1 MVMDK
6 QIFYVEAENCKLYCE
21 KRGAGPLFVIMPD
34 GTNDCEIYAK
44 FADLMA
50 SEFTVVSYDPR
61 GGSRSMPTVHEK
73 VTPEILADDMAAV
86 IRHMNMGKAS
96 VFGCSSGGQGVL
108 MTGVK
113 YPELIKNVIVHEAAL
128 QMDVQIPGVGF
139 DFIQTFGKT
148 YGPHL
153 SGRNVNPFSASLFV
167 SVFPEND
174 FDKETNDR
182 IEKNNEYWSEYYL
195 GTVDT
200 HSYTKEELS
209 RIPACD
215 FTVGAWTT
223 AWHPYANIETAKRGG
238 FSYTWMPSAHYPVL
252 SCTKQYADF
261 CKKTIHK
268 YD

>member
-1 MVMDK
+1 MEK
-6 QIFYVEAENCKLYCE
+6 QCFYVEAENCKLYCE
-21 KRGAGPLFVIMPD
+21 KRGTGPLFVIMPD
-34 GTNDCEIYAK
+34 GVNDCELYAK

-50 SEFTVVSYDPR
+50 EEFTVVSFDPR
-61 GGSRSMPTVHEK
+61 GGSRSMPTVHKK
-73 VTPEILADDMAAV
+73 VTPELLADDMAAV
-86 IRHMNMGKAS
+86 IRHMDMGKAS
-96 VFGCSSGGQGVL
+96 IFGCSSGGQGVL

-113 YPELIKNVIVHEAAL
+113 YQELVKNVIVHEAAL
-128 QMDVQIPGVGF
+128 QMDVQLPGVGF

-148 YGPHL
+148 YGAHL
-153 SGRNVNPFSASLFV
+153 EGRNINPFMASLYV
-167 SVFPEND
+167 SVYPERD

-182 IEKNNEYWSEYYL
+182 MEKNGTYWAQYYL

-252 SCTKQYADF
+252 SCTEYYAEF